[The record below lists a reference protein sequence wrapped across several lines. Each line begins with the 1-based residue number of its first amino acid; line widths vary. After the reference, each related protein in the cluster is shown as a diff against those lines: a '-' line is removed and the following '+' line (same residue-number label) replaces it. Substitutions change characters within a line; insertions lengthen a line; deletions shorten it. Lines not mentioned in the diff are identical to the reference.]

1 MRGDVCLH
9 LPGRRQADLYHT
21 ICGLSYTGDVRMG
34 IGENPKK
41 IQNIVSANLAGFRG
55 LYKPLL
61 ASVLDGSGKGLS
73 HAYSF
78 LHAR

>member
-1 MRGDVCLH
+1 
-9 LPGRRQADLYHT
+9 
-21 ICGLSYTGDVRMG
+21 MG

-61 ASVLDGSGKGLS
+61 ASVLDGSGRALS

-78 LHAR
+78 WTLDDREFKQFLGFCR

>member
-1 MRGDVCLH
+1 MRNGVCIH

-34 IGENPKK
+34 IGENPTK

-55 LYKPLL
+55 LYRPLL
-61 ASVLDGSGKGLS
+61 ASVLDGSGTAFS
-73 HAYSF
+73 HAYLY
-78 LHAR
+78 LHA